1 MPDPHGMDVGFQG
14 GMGYAHTR
22 ERETQ
27 HAFAREYRGG
37 DAYGNNSGTGN
48 GGGGARLPRLL
59 EEHRALQESEKAA
72 EARHY
77 AALWEL
83 DVYSSRLL
91 DLQTFL
97 STTVQNERLRT
108 TSTPTQCQRV
118 AEHLLRDLTERI
130 NQDA

>member
-1 MPDPHGMDVGFQG
+1 MRTRASARRSTHSRESTEEETRTGTTQVQG
-14 GMGYAHTR
+14 TAVV
-22 ERETQ
+22 
-27 HAFAREYRGG
+27 ARDSHVCSR
-37 DAYGNNSGTGN
+37 NT
-48 GGGGARLPRLL
+48 
-59 EEHRALQESEKAA
+59 
-72 EARHY
+72 
-77 AALWEL
+77 ALWEL